1 MNNKI
6 KYMIAAGSIAA
17 VLATGAVQAQE
28 KAKSLDEL
36 LNFVKS
42 GRTAEASENAKREAE
57 FKQAKNQQ
65 AAMLAKSK
73 KTRTAEEARSVKLEK
88 TFEDNDVEVEAK
100 KKQLKE
106 RLGSLTELFGHL
118 TSSAGDLRS
127 TIEGSYTSVQ
137 FQDRDEFLDDLVE
150 KMSGSDKLPS
160 IEEIERLWFEL
171 QREATE
177 TGRVVKFTAPVSK
190 LSGEQVDEEVVR
202 VGVFNLV
209 SSDGKYLTMNADYSL
224 GELAR
229 QPGSNYV
236 SMAASLAAAGE
247 GLTRFGVDPTG
258 PSGGSFLSALIDS
271 PTLVERWHQGGIVG
285 YIITGV
291 GVFAVLLAIWRF
303 IVLAGIGSKVNSQ
316 LKSDK
321 ANTNNPLGRVL
332 AVQEGNPSI
341 DAETLELKLNEAVLK
356 ETPAIESSLTLLKII
371 AAVAPLLGLLGT
383 VTGMIITFQAITIFG
398 AGDPKAMAGG
408 ISSAL
413 VTTVLGLCVAIP
425 TVLLHTLVSGRAKR
439 IVHILDEQAA
449 GIIARQNEVKS

>member
-6 KYMIAAGSIAA
+6 KCVIAAGGVAA
-17 VLATGAVQAQE
+17 LLATGALQAQE

-36 LNFVKS
+36 LNFIKS
-42 GRTAEASENAKREAE
+42 GRTAEARESAKREAE

-65 AAMLAKSK
+65 AALLGKAKE
-73 KTRTAEEARSVKLEK
+73 TRKAEEARSVKLEK

-106 RLGSLTELFGHL
+106 RLGSLSELFGHL

-127 TIEGSYTSVQ
+127 TVESSYTSLQ
-137 FQDRDEFLDDLVE
+137 FKDRDKFLDDLVE

-177 TGRVVKFTAPVSK
+177 TGRIVKFAAPVSK
-190 LSGEQVDEEVVR
+190 PNGEQTEEEVVR
-202 VGVFNLV
+202 VGTFNV
-209 SSDGKYLTMNADYSL
+209 ISNSGKYLTMGDDYSL
-224 GELAR
+224 AELGR
-229 QPGSNYV
+229 QPGGNYV
-236 SMAASLAAAGE
+236 RMAANLAGASE

-258 PSGGSFLSALIDS
+258 PSGGSFLAALIDS
-271 PTLVERWHQGGIVG
+271 PTLVERWRQGGIVG
-285 YIITGV
+285 YIITAV

-303 IVLAGIGSKVNSQ
+303 IVLASVGSKVNSQ

-321 ANTNNPLGRVL
+321 ANKNNPLGRVL
-332 AVQEGNPSI
+332 AVQEGNPSM

-356 ETPAIESSLTLLKII
+356 ETPALESSLTLLKII

-425 TVLLHTLVSGRAKR
+425 TVLLHTLVSGRSKR
-439 IVHILDEQAA
+439 IIHILDEQAA
-449 GIIARQNEVKS
+449 GIIARQNEGNG

>member
-1 MNNKI
+1 MNNKL
-6 KYMIAAGSIAA
+6 KCMIAAGSVAA

-57 FKQAKNQQ
+57 FNQKKGEQ
-65 AAMLAKSK
+65 AAMLEKSK
-73 KTRTAEEARSVKLEK
+73 KTRTAEEARSVTLEK
-88 TFEDNDVEVEAK
+88 TFEKNDVAVEAK

-106 RLGSLTELFGHL
+106 RLGSLSELFGHL

-127 TIEGSYTSVQ
+127 TIESSYTSAQ
-137 FQDRDEFLDDLVE
+137 FNDRDQFLEDLVD

-160 IEEIERLWFEL
+160 VEEIERLWFEL

-190 LSGEQVDEEVVR
+190 LSGEQADEEVVR
-202 VGVFNLV
+202 VGVFNV
-209 SSDGKYLTMNADYSL
+209 ISSSGKYLTMNADFSL
-224 GELAR
+224 AELAR
-229 QPGSNYV
+229 QPSGNYV
-236 SMAASLAAAGE
+236 SMAADLAAASE
-247 GLTRFGVDPTG
+247 GLHQFGVDPTG

-303 IVLAGIGSKVNSQ
+303 IVLASVGSKVNSQ

-332 AVQEGNPSI
+332 AVQEENPRM

-449 GIIARQNEVKS
+449 GIIARQNEVKG

>member
-6 KYMIAAGSIAA
+6 KCIIAAGSVA
-17 VLATGAVQAQE
+17 VLLATGAVQAQE

-36 LNFVKS
+36 LNFVKQ
-42 GRTAEASENAKREAE
+42 GRTAEARENAKREAE
-57 FKQAKNQQ
+57 FKQKKGEQ
-65 AAMLAKSK
+65 AAMLEKAK
-73 KTRTAEEARSVKLEK
+73 KTRVAEEARSVKLEK
-88 TFEDNDVEVEAK
+88 TFEENDIEVEAK

-106 RLGSLTELFGHL
+106 RLGSLSELFGHL
-118 TSSAGDLRS
+118 TSSAGDLRT
-127 TIEGSYTSVQ
+127 TIESSYTSAQ
-137 FQDRDEFLDDLVE
+137 FDDRSEFLDDLVE

-160 IEEIERLWFEL
+160 VEEIERLWFEL

-190 LSGEQVDEEVVR
+190 VTGEQVDEEVVR
-202 VGVFNLV
+202 VGVFNV
-209 SSDGKYLTMNADYSL
+209 ISDSGKYLTMSEDGSL
-224 GELAR
+224 AELAR
-229 QPGSNYV
+229 QPGGNYV
-236 SMAASLAAAGE
+236 SMAAELAAASE
-247 GLTRFGVDPTG
+247 GLHRFGVDPTG

-303 IVLAGIGSKVNSQ
+303 IVLASVGSKVNSQ

-332 AVQEGNPSI
+332 AVQEENPRM

-425 TVLLHTLVSGRAKR
+425 TVLLHTLVAGRAKR

-449 GIIARQNEVKS
+449 GIIARQNEVKG